1 VETKQAAVLVALLTA
16 VAFGQQY
23 DHVTITTDSFV
34 SRFAP
39 LGAWIE
45 SNLGLSDTT
54 VTAEAIYAEFPGRD
68 RPEKLRDFIR
78 YAYSNWG
85 TTHVLL
91 GGDDDILPCRKG
103 WVDAS
108 HILPPLKDTVPT
120 DLYFSDLDGDW
131 DSDGDNVFGEP
142 EDSVDL
148 YPDVHVA
155 RAPVTYAS
163 SVDLFVAKFLA
174 YCDNPTAEYLK
185 RILLTGFDINHSPEV
200 LGEVTMELY
209 DSAYVPAAMR
219 PCTKVYDSHLGNHRT
234 AVLDALNAGQHIYIQ
249 WDHGGTDAYGCGWT
263 NHNWTIDRTA
273 AYGLTNGPEYSIFIA
288 VGCLTGHFDGMDCIL
303 EYALGAPNGGAV
315 AGIGNSRSGVLD
327 AANPQRKYAALMI
340 EGFVRS
346 LFSHSGTASLED
358 FAVSRAQAAPFA
370 DTNLIMRWSDY
381 CMNLMGA
388 PAMPVWVP
396 AGAGVEERSTSD
408 PSGVARHA
416 SVVHGV
422 LHLPRDMTELPGN
435 SDRVPRPILL
445 DASGRRVA
453 QLRPGPNDV
462 SGLPT
467 GVYCL
472 VPSRGASGR
481 VVILRKE

>member
-1 VETKQAAVLVALLTA
+1 MRTCLLLIAAVATVAA
-16 VAFGQQY
+16 HPH

-54 VTAEAIYAEFPGRD
+54 VTDEAIYAEFPGRD
-68 RPEKLRDFIR
+68 RPERIRNFIR
-78 YAYSNWG
+78 HAYQNWG

-108 HILPPLKDTVPT
+108 RILPQIRDTVPT
-120 DLYFSDLDGDW
+120 DLYFADLDRDW
-131 DSDGDNVFGEP
+131 DRDGDNMFGEP

-155 RAPVTYAS
+155 RVPATYRS
-163 SVDLFVAKFLA
+163 SVDRIVGKFLT
-174 YCDNPTAEYLK
+174 YCADSSAAFLRNL
-185 RILLTGFDINHSPEV
+185 LLTGFDISRNPEV
-200 LGEVTMELY
+200 IGEVTMELY
-209 DSAYVPAAMR
+209 DSIYVPPSMKPATR
-219 PCTKVYDSHLGNHRT
+219 VYDSHTGNHRT
-234 AVLDALNAGQHIYIQ
+234 AVLDALNAGQHIYVQ
-249 WDHGGTDAYGCGWT
+249 WDHGGTDAYGCGWES
-263 NHNWTIDRTA
+263 HNWTLDNA
-273 AYGLTNGPEYSIFIA
+273 AVYGLTNGPKYTIFIA

-303 EYALGAPNGGAV
+303 EYALGAPDGGAV
-315 AGIGNSRSGVLD
+315 AGIGNSRLGVLD
-327 AANPQRKYAALMI
+327 ARNPQRKYAAMMV
-340 EGFVRS
+340 EGFISS
-346 LFSHSGTASLED
+346 LFSHGGRAGLED
-358 FAVSRAQAAPFA
+358 FTMSRARAAPYA
-370 DTNLIMRWSDY
+370 DTSILSRWSDY

-408 PSGVARHA
+408 PSGVARHV

-435 SDRVPRPILL
+435 SGRVPRPTLL
-445 DASGRRVA
+445 DISGRRVLD
-453 QLRPGPNDV
+453 LRPGPNDI
-462 SGLPT
+462 GRLAP
-467 GVYCL
+467 GVYF
-472 VPSRGASGR
+472 VDEPGAGGHR
-481 VVILRKE
+481 RPARKVIVSD